1 MAAMPGPSAPPPDR
15 AALEAAMRRAIE
27 LSVESVASGGGP
39 FGAVVLKDG
48 KIIGEGQNR
57 VTVHCDPTAHAEV
70 VAIRNA
76 CQALGTFSLAGAV
89 LLTSCE
95 PCPMCLASIYWA
107 RIDRI
112 YYGNNRDDAAGIG
125 FDDEFLYREVALPLE
140 QRSLPIEPLLSEE
153 AKRGFEAWTQNPD
166 RVEY

>member
-1 MAAMPGPSAPPPDR
+1 
-15 AALEAAMRRAIE
+15 MRRAIE

-57 VTVHCDPTAHAEV
+57 VTVSCDPTAHAEV

-76 CQALGTFSLAGAV
+76 CQALETFSLAGAV

-95 PCPMCLASIYWA
+95 PCPMCLASVYWA

-112 YYGNNRDDAAGIG
+112 YYGNDRDDAAAIG
-125 FDDEFLYREVALPLE
+125 FDDEFLYREVARPLE
-140 QRSLPIEPLLSEE
+140 QRAIPIEPLLKDE
-153 AKRGFEAWTQNPD
+153 AKAGFKAWTDNPD
-166 RVEY
+166 RVAY

>member
-1 MAAMPGPSAPPPDR
+1 MAAMSGSDMPPPDS

-39 FGAVVLKDG
+39 FGAVVWKDG
-48 KIIGEGQNR
+48 AIIGEGQNR

-70 VAIRNA
+70 VAIRSA
-76 CQALGTFSLAGAV
+76 CQALETFSLAGAV

-95 PCPMCLASIYWA
+95 PCPMCLAAIYWA

-112 YYGNNRDDAAGIG
+112 YFGNHRQDAAGIG

-140 QRSLPIEPLLSEE
+140 KRSVPIEPLLAAE
-153 AKRGFEAWTQNPD
+153 AKRGFTAWTNNPQ

>member
-1 MAAMPGPSAPPPDR
+1 MGAMSGSALPPPDP
-15 AALEAAMRRAIE
+15 AALAAAMRRAIE

-39 FGAVVLKDG
+39 FGAAVWKDG
-48 KIIGEGQNR
+48 AIIGEGQNR

-95 PCPMCLASIYWA
+95 PCPMCLAAIYWA

-112 YYGNNRDDAAGIG
+112 YYGNDRSDAAGIG
-125 FDDEFLYREVALPLE
+125 FDDEFLYREVGLSLAE
-140 QRSLPIEPLLSEE
+140 RSLPIEPLLPEE
-153 AKRGFEAWTQNPD
+153 AKRGFRAWTENPQ